1 MALKALMCQFISYP
15 EEVKGLKL
23 WCTDLNPLRC
33 IISRDVVFNEMAALD
48 YKKPIKNVV
57 QGKKDQS
64 KVQFEVEQ
72 TNQKTSNRNGNSGQ
86 SNNDQEE
93 TKEAQ
98 PQLQEKTQLQ
108 DYQLTKNRKRDR

>member
-1 MALKALMCQFISYP
+1 MFGHPVYTYVNQGQLALKALRCQFIGYP

-33 IISRDVVFNEMAALD
+33 IISKDVVFNEMAALD
-48 YKKPIKNVV
+48 YKKPTKYVV

-72 TNQKTSNRNGNSGQ
+72 TNQRTSN
-86 SNNDQEE
+86 
-93 TKEAQ
+93 
-98 PQLQEKTQLQ
+98 
-108 DYQLTKNRKRDR
+108 